1 MWEDTHLSR
10 TGLNYGYHGSVGF
23 FYGGIQKFMEG
34 FLQRTSLLI
43 GDHGIQ
49 RLQDAFVIIIGLG
62 GVGSYAAEAL
72 ARSGIGHLTLV
83 DRDRVEATNLN
94 RQLPALHS
102 TLGRFKCEVMA
113 ERIRDINPDID
124 LRVLPAEY
132 TPETAEDILN
142 LPYDFVLDAIDSLTN
157 KIHLIE
163 HCLKKGLPIISSM
176 GAANRLDPLKFQ
188 ITDIKNT
195 HTCPMARK
203 IRRELRQ
210 LGIVSGVPV
219 VYSTEN
225 PHIPQYHESTRLGSV
240 SFVPGT
246 AGLAMAGFV
255 VNSIIAS
262 TAAD

>member
-1 MWEDTHLSR
+1 
-10 TGLNYGYHGSVGF
+10 
-23 FYGGIQKFMEG
+23 MEG

-43 GDHGIQ
+43 GEHGIQ
-49 RLQDAFVIIIGLG
+49 RLQNAFVIIIGLG

-72 ARSGIGHLTLV
+72 ARGGIGHLTLV
-83 DRDRVEATNLN
+83 DRDRVEASNIN

-113 ERIRDINPDID
+113 ERIRDINPNVE
-124 LRVLPAEY
+124 LRALPVEF
-132 TPETAEDILN
+132 TPETAENILDHS
-142 LPYDFVLDAIDSLTN
+142 YDFVVDAIDSLTN

-163 HCLKKGLPIISSM
+163 YCIKRGLPIISSM

-203 IRRELRQ
+203 LRRELRQ
-210 LGIVSGVPV
+210 LGITSGVPV

-225 PHIPQYHESTRLGSV
+225 PRIPQYHEATRLGSI

-255 VNSIIAS
+255 INSILAN
-262 TAAD
+262 ADAP

>member
-1 MWEDTHLSR
+1 MWENTHLSR

-23 FYGGIQKFMEG
+23 FCGGIQKIMEG

-43 GDHGIQ
+43 GDIGIQ
-49 RLQDAFVIIIGLG
+49 RLQNAFVIIIGLG

-83 DRDRVEATNLN
+83 DRDRVETSNIN

-102 TLGRFKCEVMA
+102 TLGQFKCEVMA
-113 ERIRDINPDID
+113 KRMRDINPDID
-124 LRVLPAEY
+124 LRVLPVEY
-132 TPETAEDILN
+132 TPDTADSILDQS
-142 LPYDFVLDAIDSLTN
+142 YDFVVDAIDSLTN

-163 HCLKKGLPIISSM
+163 YCLKKGLPIISSM
-176 GAANRLDPLKFQ
+176 GAANRLDPLQFK

-203 IRRELRQ
+203 LRKELRQ
-210 LGIVSGVPV
+210 RGITSGVPV

-225 PHIPQYHESTRLGSV
+225 PHIPQYNEATRLGSI

-255 VNSIIAS
+255 VNNILAN
-262 TAAD
+262 ALH